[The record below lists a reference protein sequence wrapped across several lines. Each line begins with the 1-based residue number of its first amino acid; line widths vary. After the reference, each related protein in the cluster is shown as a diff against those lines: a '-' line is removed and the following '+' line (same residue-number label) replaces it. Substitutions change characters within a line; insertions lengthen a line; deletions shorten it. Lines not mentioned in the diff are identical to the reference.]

1 MNLPTHGNYYGYY
14 TKRPFPNDERL
25 FVLPAHLF
33 EGKRVLDV
41 GCNEGWV
48 SCEIAQTHGAKFIVG
63 VDIDDKLVQ
72 GAWRRRRAVWS
83 TQAPSVP
90 HGRSLED
97 QIPDKVSLE
106 DGKQSST
113 SLLTEDRNSNK
124 KRKRDQV
131 DSEVPGPADEHAS
144 PLSTT
149 NTTTRR
155 PRPRPNYFP
164 ASCEHEFGSLP
175 IPPSANRGKDV
186 FPHNLAFRTADWVN
200 TTIPEDADGYDIV
213 VAFSLSKWIH
223 LNGGDDGLK
232 RFFQRVFSVLKSGG
246 TFILEPQ
253 PWESYV
259 KARKMDRKLQE
270 NYKDLRIRPADFEAI
285 LKEIGFGHV
294 THLGA
299 IGEGGFQRPIDLYSK
314 P

>member
-14 TKRPFPNDERL
+14 AKRPFLNDERL
-25 FVLPAHLF
+25 SVLPAHVL

-48 SCEIAQTHGAKFIVG
+48 SCEIAQIHGAKFVVG
-63 VDIDDKLVQ
+63 IDIDDKLVQ

-83 TQAPSVP
+83 TQAPCVP
-90 HGRSLED
+90 EARSWED
-97 QIPDKVSLE
+97 QNSDEVSVE
-106 DGKQSST
+106 DHLPSST
-113 SLLTEDRNSNK
+113 SLLTEDGNGSK

-131 DSEVPGPADEHAS
+131 DSEAPRPADRNAS
-144 PLSTT
+144 ILSGTSATT
-149 NTTTRR
+149 KR
-155 PRPRPNYFP
+155 PPKPDYFP

-175 IPPSANRGKDV
+175 IPPSANRGKEV

-200 TTIPEDADGYDIV
+200 TTIPEDTGGYDVV

-223 LNGGDDGLK
+223 LNEGDEGLK
-232 RFFQRVFSVLKSGG
+232 RFFKRVYKVLKSGG
-246 TFILEPQ
+246 TFVLEPQ

-270 NYKDLRIRPADFEAI
+270 NYKNLRIRPADFETI
-285 LKEIGFGHV
+285 LKEIGFGPA
-294 THLGA
+294 THLGT
-299 IGEGGFQRPIDLYSK
+299 IGDGGFHRPIDLYVK